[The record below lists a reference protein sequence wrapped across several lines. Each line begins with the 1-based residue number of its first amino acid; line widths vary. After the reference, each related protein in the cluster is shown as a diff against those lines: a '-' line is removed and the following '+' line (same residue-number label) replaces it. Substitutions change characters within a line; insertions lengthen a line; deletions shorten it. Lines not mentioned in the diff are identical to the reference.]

1 MLQWIDFAHF
11 ERQRGLEKTQK
22 SLVLT
27 TFGGRADTWWAFSN
41 SIRQPDKLGYYK
53 HVWTR
58 DQRPSRARIPDTI
71 NTWENVSGGS
81 ATNMAT
87 GTEQFVREIEC
98 CGRVLRLYQDFVGDV
113 GCVVWDAALV
123 LGRFLENKTFFPSDY
138 WSSNKRVLELGAGT
152 GAVGLIAALLGWG
165 RGLKL

>member
-1 MLQWIDFAHF
+1 M
-11 ERQRGLEKTQK
+11 
-22 SLVLT
+22 
-27 TFGGRADTWWAFSN
+27 
-41 SIRQPDKLGYYK
+41 
-53 HVWTR
+53 
-58 DQRPSRARIPDTI
+58 
-71 NTWENVSGGS
+71 SGGS

-87 GTEQFVREIEC
+87 GTEEQFVREIEC

-152 GAVGLIAALLGWG
+152 GAVGLIAALLG
-165 RGLKL
+165 